1 MKNQRIT
8 LFLTANTIV
17 TPWLA
22 YPLHGT
28 PAEAR
33 TRISGLGN
41 HGSIQLNYRDMTDK
55 DLQMNCFYSTN
66 ILPNCLG
73 KFIKI

>member
-1 MKNQRIT
+1 M
-8 LFLTANTIV
+8 LV
-17 TPWLA
+17 
-22 YPLHGT
+22 HGT

-66 ILPNCLG
+66 TLPNCLG

>member
-1 MKNQRIT
+1 
-8 LFLTANTIV
+8 
-17 TPWLA
+17 
-22 YPLHGT
+22 
-28 PAEAR
+28 
-33 TRISGLGN
+33 
-41 HGSIQLNYRDMTDK
+41 MTDK